1 MQVVIFIG
9 SLVGILTVETV
20 RSSNPTEFFGDYY
33 ARSAVNDVKRVQ
45 MSYIKKFRYLMADLR
60 KYYCQ

>member
-1 MQVVIFIG
+1 MVIFIG

-33 ARSAVNDVKRVQ
+33 ARSAVNDVKRAQ
-45 MSYIKKFRYLMADLR
+45 TSYIKKFRYLMTDLR
-60 KYYCQ
+60 KYYC

>member
-1 MQVVIFIG
+1 MVIFIG

-20 RSSNPTEFFGDYY
+20 RSSNPTEFFGDCY

-60 KYYCQ
+60 KYYC

>member
-1 MQVVIFIG
+1 MVIFIG

-45 MSYIKKFRYLMADLR
+45 TSYIKKFRYLMADLR
-60 KYYCQ
+60 KYYC

>member
-1 MQVVIFIG
+1 MVIFIG

-45 MSYIKKFRYLMADLR
+45 TSYIKKFRYLMTDLR
-60 KYYCQ
+60 KYYC

>member
-1 MQVVIFIG
+1 MVIFIG

-20 RSSNPTEFFGDYY
+20 RSSNPTEFFGYYY

-60 KYYCQ
+60 KYYC

>member
-1 MQVVIFIG
+1 MVIFIG

-45 MSYIKKFRYLMADLR
+45 MSYIKKFRYSMADLR
-60 KYYCQ
+60 KYYC

>member
-1 MQVVIFIG
+1 MEKFIG

-33 ARSAVNDVKRVQ
+33 ARSAVNYVKRVQ
-45 MSYIKKFRYLMADLR
+45 TSYIKNSRYLMTDLR
-60 KYYCQ
+60 KYYC

>member
-1 MQVVIFIG
+1 MVIFIG

-33 ARSAVNDVKRVQ
+33 ARSSVNDVKRVQ
-45 MSYIKKFRYLMADLR
+45 TSYIKKFRYLMTDLR
-60 KYYCQ
+60 KYYC